1 MAWIEYHTALRDH
14 WKISRLADKL
24 KTHYTEALG
33 LVSCLWLWA
42 AENAQDGHLKQF
54 TDEEVARAARWT
66 GAVNGFRQYLL
77 DCELVDPDGR
87 LHRWES
93 YGLRMLLSARERQRE
108 SRAKKAKKHSS
119 QSKSRHGH
127 VT

>member
-24 KTHYTEALG
+24 KTPYTEALG

-66 GAVNGFRQYLL
+66 GAVNGFRQYLI
-77 DCELVDPDGR
+77 DCELVDQDGR
-87 LHRWES
+87 LHQWER
-93 YGLRMLLSARERQRE
+93 YGNRLLRE
-108 SRAKKAKKHSS
+108 SKERTEQWRKSQKIKNKKTKRVAH
-119 QSKSRHGH
+119 
-127 VT
+127 TAT